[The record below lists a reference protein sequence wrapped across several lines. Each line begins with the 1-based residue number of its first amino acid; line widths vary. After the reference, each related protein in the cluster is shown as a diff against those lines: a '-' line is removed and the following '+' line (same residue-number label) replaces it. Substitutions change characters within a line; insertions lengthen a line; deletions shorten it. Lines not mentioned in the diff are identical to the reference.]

1 MSKLS
6 LVLGCVVLMGSPAL
20 AAERERI
27 KLPAAQAAKGTKAGT
42 QAEVTKK
49 KRKGPRFQLKRNRE
63 VRGWIFRDW
72 DSGLQFAVKRGKLR
86 KLKAPKKPEGV
97 VWETQVNVGTIAI
110 RTRADTI
117 EAGTF
122 RSGPELKDYLE
133 GLSMVHAEEAF
144 ENVHDEFHRRVVVVE
159 QQYLV
164 ERRSFRLGTGF
175 DHNVRVAVAITVAW
189 CLGHVSLRLLEV
201 GHVSDC
207 RDFAVPRLT
216 PLYNRQTPREKTKP
230 GEVA

>member
-6 LVLGCVVLMGSPAL
+6 LVLGCVVLMGSPAF

-27 KLPAAQAAKGTKAGT
+27 KLPAAPSAKGAKAGT
-42 QAEVTKK
+42 QAEATKK

-63 VRGWIFRDW
+63 VRGLIFRDW

-97 VWETQVNVGTIAI
+97 VWETQVSVGTIAI

-117 EAGTF
+117 EPGTF

-133 GLSMVHAEEAF
+133 GLSMAYRDE
-144 ENVHDEFHRRVVVVE
+144 ENVRDVVVLE
-159 QQYLV
+159 SDMLDSMGLV
-164 ERRSFRLGTGF
+164 EAGATLDVVLPKGRHCCEQLWVLVRGSTRVTMSIRCTNSDYRRRWGAFQDKF
-175 DHNVRVAVAITVAW
+175 
-189 CLGHVSLRLLEV
+189 LE
-201 GHVSDC
+201 
-207 RDFAVPRLT
+207 ALKLT
-216 PLYNRQTPREKTKP
+216 NTDNWK
-230 GEVA
+230 